1 MKRSRGVLLAS
12 ALLALAPLA
21 VCRAAFRN
29 DLRRA
34 RARLDGRSQLV
45 GTACGDI
52 EFADQGSGPAL
63 LIVHGSGGG
72 FDQALDF
79 AALLDTS
86 GHRVIAPSRFG
97 YLRTPLPQD
106 ASAAAQA
113 DAHAALLDSLG
124 VEQASVI
131 GISAGAPSALQ
142 FALRHPERT
151 RALVLVVPALWH
163 PGVEAHVAE
172 SAPALTELL
181 FASALK
187 SDFLYWL
194 ACNNARAALIRG
206 ILATPPALVRGAGA
220 EEIRRIDATLEHI
233 LPVSARRL
241 GLLNDARVVASEPRH
256 ALEAIAASTLLIS
269 CADDLYGTYA
279 AARYTASQIPAA
291 RFVGYD
297 SGGHLFV
304 GRAAAL
310 RADIAAFL
318 DG

>member
-1 MKRSRGVLLAS
+1 MQRSPRVLIAS

-21 VCRAAFRN
+21 VCRSAYRT

-34 RARLDGRSQLV
+34 QARLAGRSQLV
-45 GTACGDI
+45 ATACGDI
-52 EFADQGSGPAL
+52 EFADHGSGPAL
-63 LIVHGSGGG
+63 LVVHGSGGG

-79 AALLDTS
+79 AALLDTT
-86 GHRVIAPSRFG
+86 GQRVIAPSRFG
-97 YLRTPLPQD
+97 YLRTPLPAD

-113 DAHAALLDSLG
+113 DAHAALLDILG
-124 VEQASVI
+124 IEHTVVI

-142 FALRHPERT
+142 FALRHPGRT

-163 PGVEAHVAE
+163 PGAGTHVSGTE
-172 SAPALTELL
+172 LTELL
-181 FASALK
+181 FASALR

-206 ILATPPALVRGAGA
+206 ILATPPALVRGASA
-220 EEIRRIDATLEHI
+220 DEVRRIDATLEHI
-233 LPVSARRL
+233 LPVSSRRL

-256 ALEAIAASTLLIS
+256 ALEAVTAPSLLIS

-279 AARYTASQIPAA
+279 AARYSASQIPAA
-291 RFVGYD
+291 RFIGYD

-310 RADIAAFL
+310 RADIGDFL
-318 DG
+318 RG